1 MDVRTNSD
9 AGRPGLDRTSSLR
22 GRAGSNINL
31 VMQPSDLAIP
41 TLPSRSVEATLE
53 FYRKLGFDGKIWGAP
68 YQYAILTRGT
78 LEIHFFTD
86 DTLLPEES
94 SAGCYLRVADVDGL
108 YQAFAAAQLPGKGI
122 PRMESPEDKPWGMRE
137 FAVVDPD
144 GNLLRIG
151 QRLDR

>member
-31 VMQPSDLAIP
+31 VMQPSDIAIP

-78 LEIHFFTD
+78 LEIHFFTHS
-86 DTLLPEES
+86 TLLPEES
-94 SAGCYLRVADVDGL
+94 SVGCYLRVADVDGL
-108 YQAFAAAQLPGKGI
+108 HRAFAAAQLPGKGV
-122 PRMESPEDKPWGMRE
+122 PRMDAPEDKPWGMRE

-151 QRLDR
+151 RRLER